1 MERNMFYAIS
11 SVNPA
16 SGEWMPYG
24 IGKSRKDALTE
35 ALEILRCP
43 GGIVEETLRKNLV
56 IRSRSAAIRKGIIG
70 RDTTTAWDAE
80 AQSYRWEN

>member
-1 MERNMFYAIS
+1 
-11 SVNPA
+11 
-16 SGEWMPYG
+16 MPYG

-56 IRSRSAAIRKGIIG
+56 ILSRSAAIRKGIIG
-70 RDTTTAWDAE
+70 KDTCLIFDNE
-80 AQSYRWEN
+80 MQSYRWEN